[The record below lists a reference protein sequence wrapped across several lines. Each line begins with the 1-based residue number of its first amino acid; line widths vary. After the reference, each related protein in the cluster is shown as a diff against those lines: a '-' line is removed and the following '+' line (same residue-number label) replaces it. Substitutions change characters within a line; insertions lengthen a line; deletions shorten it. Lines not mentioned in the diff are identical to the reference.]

1 MSLCTCGSWRRTSFG
16 LVCRQC
22 GKHKQKK
29 RTEKS
34 SPNPKPESFEE
45 KLKEIQQ
52 KHQRLDDGPGHHQVL
67 SYEIVNDEIIVTSI
81 VYDEKKAGLKQ
92 FPKSITTWKY

>member
-1 MSLCTCGSWRRTSFG
+1 MSFCTCGSWRRTSFG

-22 GKHKQKK
+22 GKHKQERKE
-29 RTEKS
+29 TENS
-34 SPNPKPESFEE
+34 PKPESFEA

-52 KHQRLDDGPGHHQVL
+52 NYNRLDDGPGHHQVL

-81 VYDEKKAGLKQ
+81 VYDEKRAALKQ
-92 FPKSITTWKY
+92 FAKTIVTWKY